1 MNESYTIVLGTTIS
15 ILLMFIIELLWWF
28 VCGYTFLKWQWK
40 KEEVVIEQ
48 PLTNQYSKE
57 SSNLSNWENAVFD
70 E

>member
-28 VCGYTFLKWQWK
+28 VCGYTFLNWLWK
-40 KEEVVIEQ
+40 KEEVVSEQ